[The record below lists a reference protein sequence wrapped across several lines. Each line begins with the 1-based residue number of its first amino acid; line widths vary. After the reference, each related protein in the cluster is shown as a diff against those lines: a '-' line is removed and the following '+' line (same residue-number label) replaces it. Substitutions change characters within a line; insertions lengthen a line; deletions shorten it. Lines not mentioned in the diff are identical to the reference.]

1 MKKTKKL
8 RTRKHAVVLNRS
20 AGGDAGITIL
30 LVILGIFMFLPM
42 WFTLVNSL
50 KPLGEMSLTPPRFYV
65 IKPTLCLRT
74 STRHGCL
81 SPVISLIPFLFR

>member
-42 WFTLVNSL
+42 WFTPCKLSQASRRDE
-50 KPLGEMSLTPPRFYV
+50 PYSSAF
-65 IKPTLCLRT
+65 LRNKADAQEL
-74 STRHGCL
+74 R
-81 SPVISLIPFLFR
+81 

>member
-30 LVILGIFMFLPM
+30 C
-42 WFTLVNSL
+42 NAHSL
-50 KPLGEMSLTPPRFYV
+50 
-65 IKPTLCLRT
+65 
-74 STRHGCL
+74 
-81 SPVISLIPFLFR
+81 SLIYYHIVLLKSI

>member
-50 KPLGEMSLTPPRFYV
+50 KPLGEMSLT
-65 IKPTLCLRT
+65 LRV
-74 STRHGCL
+74 ST
-81 SPVISLIPFLFR
+81 